1 MLFSPLFCSKKS
13 RGVFVRKKKARSKT
27 SKRENKARREKFD
40 CRCPNQEGARKE
52 EQEMG
57 RRESIGGGSETA
69 VCERRSRGKAQS
81 GEREGRR
88 EAKATR
94 TDLDGRGE
102 RVHLLVVG
110 RAELRRAVRE
120 QIRVGEVVNLWG
132 RVSRLAARRKVERG
146 RAKCFFFLFEVDL
159 PPRARVLGATLGWC
173 PCSCS
178 ASKGKVCQSEHA

>member
-120 QIRVGEVVNLWG
+120 QVRVGEVVDLCGIG
-132 RVSRLAARRKVERG
+132 RRGQSQVEGRRSEGEMVKVR
-146 RAKCFFFLFEVDL
+146 DL
-159 PPRARVLGATLGWC
+159 PPRARVLGATSGWC
-173 PCSCS
+173 PCSCG
-178 ASKGKVCQSEHA
+178 ADDG